1 VPLAVPES
9 IRRDA
14 TVVAALRRLQRTAQG
29 TGAISQTAG
38 VSAATVWSRS
48 SLGTGEGSF
57 LSSKLTL
64 PLRRRFLQTVLW
76 PLLNRTACPPS
87 PTPGP
92 RLTVHLRGG
101 DTIPALSPDHAQP
114 PCAIYDHIMG
124 SGRFQE
130 LEIVAEDD
138 RNPCLA
144 HLRTNYAEKLAGAWV
159 GGSFEE

>member
-1 VPLAVPES
+1 
-9 IRRDA
+9 
-14 TVVAALRRLQRTAQG
+14 VAALRRLQRTAQG

-57 LSSKLTL
+57 LSSVLTL

-87 PTPGP
+87 TTPGP

-101 DTIPALSPDHAQP
+101 DTIPALSP
-114 PCAIYDHIMG
+114 
-124 SGRFQE
+124 
-130 LEIVAEDD
+130 
-138 RNPCLA
+138 
-144 HLRTNYAEKLAGAWV
+144 
-159 GGSFEE
+159 